1 MIDDLT
7 RLDSDE
13 LLHLALDASQKE
25 QPAKA
30 IEYLKRAAEI
40 SPDNAD
46 VRYMLGAEH
55 AQIGMYERA
64 MEDMAAALQINP
76 ELDTA
81 RFQLG
86 LLYLTSKRVVEAIDV
101 WQPLDRLGEDNS
113 LYLFKTGLIHLAQDE
128 FNPCLEYLR
137 RGIANN
143 SFNLALNND
152 MQRII
157 DEVTPLAAAQ
167 DSDAPPPRGEEPTGH
182 LFLNAYTGQQN

>member
-7 RLDSDE
+7 RLDGDE

-40 SPDNAD
+40 SPDNAE

-64 MEDMAAALQINP
+64 MEDMAAALAIAP

-86 LLYLTSKRVVEAIDV
+86 LLHLTSKHLPEALDI
-101 WQPLDRLGEDNS
+101 WQPLDRLGEDHP
-113 LYLFKTGLIHLAQDE
+113 LYLFKTGLLHLAKDE
-128 FNPCLEYLR
+128 FGRCVEYLR

-143 SFNLALNND
+143 TFNQALNTD
-152 MQRII
+152 MQRVL
-157 DEVTPLAAAQ
+157 DEAAPLAAQ
-167 DSDAPPPRGEEPTGH
+167 DGGVQAADGDEPAGH
-182 LFLNAYTGQQN
+182 LFLNAYTGKPN